1 MFNTAQEFPDNV
13 ESRENGTH
21 QPMAL
26 VNNASPSNGH
36 RSTPR
41 FTSRTVIAASAATSL
56 IFAAAAPAA
65 AAPAIGSLDSGSLQ
79 QGAAEDKNQQ
89 GASGSL
95 GGLLPEGTG
104 SVEDLNGG
112 AATGSGE
119 GDTQADAATPP
130 SSTVSQPSGNAYAET
145 PGAPGTF
152 NPDAIGELSPQTI
165 GAVGVVTSATVGSAI
180 LSLGPY
186 GPSTGSALIG
196 GLLPGVS
203 YVPATTSLGTAGSG
217 EFATSLGVAVSE
229 RTIFQGALGIGTTIL
244 TGYFEGMAAK
254 QDAAELTD
262 EDIELWD
269 GIINSIDELRA
280 VASLPPIE
288 RGDPHVQV
296 ALPEPCRRGFAEK
309 EEISEDEADELCEE
323 AMAEQEEAEGEE
335 AENGDAE
342 AADSDD
348 EANSDEAT
356 AAENGDD
363 NTGEAAE
370 KNEAGEDTAASGE
383 QGDTRSEKTVPAAN
397 PAAGAQFA
405 GTDTQGGQESIAAE
419 PKLANTG
426 VDAVT
431 IGIAAAVLLATGGA
445 FVLLGRRAR
454 D

>member
-1 MFNTAQEFPDNV
+1 
-13 ESRENGTH
+13 
-21 QPMAL
+21 MAL
-26 VNNASPSNGH
+26 VNTASSSNGH

-41 FTSRTVIAASAATSL
+41 LASRSVIAASAATSL

-79 QGAAEDKNQQ
+79 QGAGEEKDQAAGN
-89 GASGSL
+89 GSL
-95 GGLLPEGTG
+95 DGLLPEGTG
-104 SVEDLNGG
+104 SLDAEAGG
-112 AATGSGE
+112 AATGSGAGE
-119 GDTQADAATPP
+119 SGTQANAATPP
-130 SSTVSQPSGNAYAET
+130 SSIATQPSANAYAET
-145 PGAPGTF
+145 PRAPSTF
-152 NPDAIGELSPQTI
+152 NPEAIGELSPQTI

-180 LSLGPY
+180 LSLGPF

-196 GLLPGVS
+196 GLLPGVT
-203 YVPATTSLGTAGSG
+203 YVPAAGSLGSAGSG

-269 GIINSIDELRA
+269 GIIKSVDELRA

-296 ALPEPCRRGFAEK
+296 AVPEPCRRGFAEK

-323 AMAEQEEAEGEE
+323 AMAEQEETAGDE
-335 AENGDAE
+335 AENGDSKG
-342 AADSDD
+342 ADSDD
-348 EANSDEAT
+348 AKAEDADSDNAN
-356 AAENGDD
+356 AAGNGGD
-363 NTGEAAE
+363 NGEAD
-370 KNEAGEDTAASGE
+370 KAGSDPAANGE
-383 QGDTRSEKTVPAAN
+383 LGDTRSENAAPAAN
-397 PAAGAQFA
+397 PAAGAHFA
-405 GTDTQGGQESIAAE
+405 GADTRGGEESIAAE

-426 VDAVT
+426 VDAGI
-431 IGIAAAVLLATGGA
+431 IGIASAVLVAIGGA

-454 D
+454 S

>member
-1 MFNTAQEFPDNV
+1 
-13 ESRENGTH
+13 
-21 QPMAL
+21 MAL
-26 VNNASPSNGH
+26 VNTASSSNGH

-41 FTSRTVIAASAATSL
+41 LASRSVIAASAATSL

-79 QGAAEDKNQQ
+79 QGAGEEKDQAAGN
-89 GASGSL
+89 GSL
-95 GGLLPEGTG
+95 DGLLPEGTG
-104 SVEDLNGG
+104 SLDAEAGG
-112 AATGSGE
+112 AATGSGAGE
-119 GDTQADAATPP
+119 SGTQANAATPP
-130 SSTVSQPSGNAYAET
+130 SSTPSQPSGNAYAET
-145 PGAPGTF
+145 PRAPGTF
-152 NPDAIGELSPQTI
+152 NPEAIGELSPQTI

-196 GLLPGVS
+196 GLLPGVT
-203 YVPATTSLGTAGSG
+203 YVPAAGSLGSAGSG

-269 GIINSIDELRA
+269 GIINSVDELRA

-296 ALPEPCRRGFAEK
+296 AVPEPCRRGFAEK

-323 AMAEQEEAEGEE
+323 AMAEQEETAGDE
-335 AENGDAE
+335 AENGDSKG
-342 AADSDD
+342 ADSDD
-348 EANSDEAT
+348 AKAEDADSDNAN
-356 AAENGDD
+356 AAGNGGD
-363 NTGEAAE
+363 NGEAD
-370 KNEAGEDTAASGE
+370 KAGSDPAANGE
-383 QGDTRSEKTVPAAN
+383 LGDTRSENAAPAAN
-397 PAAGAQFA
+397 PAAGAHFA
-405 GTDTQGGQESIAAE
+405 GADTRGGEESIAAE

-426 VDAVT
+426 VDAGI
-431 IGIAAAVLLATGGA
+431 IGIASAVLVAIGGA

-454 D
+454 S

>member
-1 MFNTAQEFPDNV
+1 
-13 ESRENGTH
+13 
-21 QPMAL
+21 MAL
-26 VNNASPSNGH
+26 VNTASSSNGY

-41 FTSRTVIAASAATSL
+41 LASRTVIAASAATSL

-79 QGAAEDKNQQ
+79 QGAGEEKDQAAGN
-89 GASGSL
+89 GSL
-95 GGLLPEGTG
+95 DGLLPQGAG
-104 SVEDLNGG
+104 SLDAETGG
-112 AATGSGE
+112 AATGPVAGESG
-119 GDTQADAATPP
+119 TQADAATPP
-130 SSTVSQPSGNAYAET
+130 SSTATQPSANAYAET
-145 PGAPGTF
+145 PRAPGTF
-152 NPDAIGELSPQTI
+152 NPEAIGELSPQTI

-196 GLLPGVS
+196 GLLPGVT
-203 YVPATTSLGTAGSG
+203 YVPAAGSLGSAGSG

-269 GIINSIDELRA
+269 GIINSVDELRA

-296 ALPEPCRRGFAEK
+296 AVPEPCRRGFAEK
-309 EEISEDEADELCEE
+309 EEISEDEADELCEQ
-323 AMAEQEEAEGEE
+323 AMAEQEEKADDE
-335 AENGDAE
+335 AENGDAKG
-342 AADSDD
+342 ADSDD
-348 EANSDEAT
+348 ANDDEARSDEAP
-356 AAENGDD
+356 AAENGGDD
-363 NTGEAAE
+363 NGEAA
-370 KNEAGEDTAASGE
+370 KAGADKAANVE
-383 QGDTRSEKTVPAAN
+383 HGDTRSENTVPAAN
-397 PAAGAQFA
+397 PTAGAHFA
-405 GTDTQGGQESIAAE
+405 GADTRGGEESIAAE

-426 VDAVT
+426 VDAGL
-431 IGIAAAVLLATGGA
+431 IGIAAAVLVAIGGA

-454 D
+454 S

>member
-1 MFNTAQEFPDNV
+1 
-13 ESRENGTH
+13 
-21 QPMAL
+21 MAL
-26 VNNASPSNGH
+26 VTTASPSTGH
-36 RSTPR
+36 RSIPR
-41 FTSRTVIAASAATSL
+41 HASRTVIAASAAASL

-65 AAPAIGSLDSGSLQ
+65 AAPTIGSLDTGSLQ
-79 QGAAEDKNQQ
+79 QGAGEQKGDTAGN
-89 GASGSL
+89 GSL
-95 GGLLPEGTG
+95 GEVLPESTG
-104 SVEDLNGG
+104 SLDAETGG
-112 AATGSGE
+112 AATGSGAGE
-119 GDTQADAATPP
+119 SNNTREDAATPP
-130 SSTVSQPSGNAYAET
+130 SSTASTPSGNAYAET

-152 NPDAIGELSPQTI
+152 NPEAIGELSPQTI
-165 GAVGVVTSATVGSAI
+165 GAVGVVTSATIGSAI

-196 GLLPGVS
+196 GLLPGVA
-203 YVPATTSLGTAGSG
+203 YVPATSSLGSAGSG
-217 EFATSLGVAVSE
+217 EFTTSLGVAVSE

-296 ALPEPCRRGFAEK
+296 AVPEPCRRGFAEK

-323 AMAEQEEAEGEE
+323 AMAEQEEAESEDAESEDAESEDAEGEE
-335 AENGDAE
+335 TENGDSE
-342 AADSDD
+342 S

-356 AAENGDD
+356 AAENSDD
-363 NTGEAAE
+363 NTGEAAGAE
-370 KNEAGEDTAASGE
+370 ETNSGAEAVENGE
-383 QGDTRSEKTVPAAN
+383 QGDTRAENTVPAAN

-405 GTDTQGGQESIAAE
+405 GTDTQGDRASIAAE

-426 VDAVT
+426 VDAAT
-431 IGIAAAVLLATGGA
+431 IGIASAVLLAIGGA

-454 D
+454 P

>member
-1 MFNTAQEFPDNV
+1 
-13 ESRENGTH
+13 
-21 QPMAL
+21 MAL

-95 GGLLPEGTG
+95 GGLLPEGAEAAEGAASLDAET
-104 SVEDLNGG
+104 GG
-112 AATGSGE
+112 AATGSGAGE
-119 GDTQADAATPP
+119 GGTQSDATTPP
-130 SSTVSQPSGNAYAET
+130 SSTVSPPSGNAYAET

-348 EANSDEAT
+348 EANSDETT

-383 QGDTRSEKTVPAAN
+383 QGDTRSENTVPAAN

-405 GTDTQGGQESIAAE
+405 GTDAQGGQESIAAE

>member
-1 MFNTAQEFPDNV
+1 
-13 ESRENGTH
+13 
-21 QPMAL
+21 MAL
-26 VNNASPSNGH
+26 VNTASSSNGH

-41 FTSRTVIAASAATSL
+41 LASRTVIAASAATSL

-79 QGAAEDKNQQ
+79 QGAGEEKDQAAGN
-89 GASGSL
+89 GSL
-95 GGLLPEGTG
+95 DGLLPESTG
-104 SVEDLNGG
+104 SLDAEAGG
-112 AATGSGE
+112 AATGSGAGE
-119 GDTQADAATPP
+119 SGTQTDTATPP
-130 SSTVSQPSGNAYAET
+130 SSTPSQPSGNAYAET
-145 PGAPGTF
+145 PRAPGTF
-152 NPDAIGELSPQTI
+152 NPEAIGELSPQTI

-180 LSLGPY
+180 LSLGPF

-196 GLLPGVS
+196 GLLPGVT
-203 YVPATTSLGTAGSG
+203 YVPAAGSLGSAGSG

-269 GIINSIDELRA
+269 GIINSVDELRA

-296 ALPEPCRRGFAEK
+296 AVPEPCRRGFAEK

-323 AMAEQEEAEGEE
+323 AMAEQEETAGDE
-335 AENGDAE
+335 AENGDAKG
-342 AADSDD
+342 ADSDD
-348 EANSDEAT
+348 ANADDADSDNAN
-356 AAENGDD
+356 AAGNGGD
-363 NTGEAAE
+363 NGEAD
-370 KNEAGEDTAASGE
+370 KAGSDPAANGE
-383 QGDTRSEKTVPAAN
+383 QGDARSENAAPAAN
-397 PAAGAQFA
+397 PAAGAHFA
-405 GTDTQGGQESIAAE
+405 GTDSRGGEESIAAE

-426 VDAVT
+426 VDAGI
-431 IGIAAAVLLATGGA
+431 IGIASAVLVAIGGA

-454 D
+454 S

>member
-1 MFNTAQEFPDNV
+1 
-13 ESRENGTH
+13 
-21 QPMAL
+21 MAL
-26 VNNASPSNGH
+26 VNTASSSNGH

-41 FTSRTVIAASAATSL
+41 LASRTVIAASAATSL

-79 QGAAEDKNQQ
+79 QGAGEEKDQAAGN
-89 GASGSL
+89 GSL
-95 GGLLPEGTG
+95 DGLLPEGTG
-104 SVEDLNGG
+104 SLDAEAGG
-112 AATGSGE
+112 AATGSGAGE
-119 GDTQADAATPP
+119 SGTQADPATPP
-130 SSTVSQPSGNAYAET
+130 SSTPSQPSGNAYAET
-145 PGAPGTF
+145 PRAPGTF
-152 NPDAIGELSPQTI
+152 NPEAIGELSPQTI

-180 LSLGPY
+180 LSLGPF

-196 GLLPGVS
+196 GLLPGVT
-203 YVPATTSLGTAGSG
+203 YVPAAGSLGSAGSG

-269 GIINSIDELRA
+269 GIIKSVDELRA

-296 ALPEPCRRGFAEK
+296 AVPEPCRRGFAEK

-323 AMAEQEEAEGEE
+323 AMAEQEETAGDE
-335 AENGDAE
+335 AENGDAKR
-342 AADSDD
+342 ADSDD
-348 EANSDEAT
+348 ANADDADSDNAN
-356 AAENGDD
+356 AAGNGGD
-363 NTGEAAE
+363 NGEAD
-370 KNEAGEDTAASGE
+370 KAGSDPAANGE
-383 QGDTRSEKTVPAAN
+383 LGDTRSENAAPAAN
-397 PAAGAQFA
+397 PAAGAHFA
-405 GTDTQGGQESIAAE
+405 GADTRGGEESIAAE

-426 VDAVT
+426 VDAGI
-431 IGIAAAVLLATGGA
+431 IGIASAVLVAIGGA

-454 D
+454 S

>member
-1 MFNTAQEFPDNV
+1 
-13 ESRENGTH
+13 
-21 QPMAL
+21 MAL

-41 FTSRTVIAASAATSL
+41 FTSRTVIAASAVTLL

-112 AATGSGE
+112 AATGSGAGE

-152 NPDAIGELSPQTI
+152 NPDALGELSPQTI

-203 YVPATTSLGTAGSG
+203 YVPATSSLGSAGSG

-309 EEISEDEADELCEE
+309 EEISEDEADELCAE

-342 AADSDD
+342 AAD

-356 AAENGDD
+356 TAENGDD

-370 KNEAGEDTAASGE
+370 KNEAGAYTAASGE
-383 QGDTRSEKTVPAAN
+383 QGDTRSENTVPAAN

>member
-1 MFNTAQEFPDNV
+1 
-13 ESRENGTH
+13 
-21 QPMAL
+21 MAL
-26 VNNASPSNGH
+26 VNTASSSNGH

-41 FTSRTVIAASAATSL
+41 LASRSVIAASAATSL

-79 QGAAEDKNQQ
+79 QGAGEEKDQAAGN
-89 GASGSL
+89 GSL
-95 GGLLPEGTG
+95 DGLLPEGTG
-104 SVEDLNGG
+104 SLDAEAGG
-112 AATGSGE
+112 AATGSGAGE
-119 GDTQADAATPP
+119 SGTQANAATPP
-130 SSTVSQPSGNAYAET
+130 SSTPSQPSGNAYAET
-145 PGAPGTF
+145 PRAPGTF
-152 NPDAIGELSPQTI
+152 NPEAIGELSPQTI
-165 GAVGVVTSATVGSAI
+165 SAVGVVTSATVGSAI

-196 GLLPGVS
+196 GLLPGVT
-203 YVPATTSLGTAGSG
+203 YVPAAGSLGSAGSG

-269 GIINSIDELRA
+269 GIINSVDELRA

-296 ALPEPCRRGFAEK
+296 AVPEPCRRGFAEK

-323 AMAEQEEAEGEE
+323 AMAEQEETAGDE
-335 AENGDAE
+335 AENGDSKG
-342 AADSDD
+342 ADSDD
-348 EANSDEAT
+348 AKAEDADSDNAN
-356 AAENGDD
+356 AAGNGGD
-363 NTGEAAE
+363 NGEAD
-370 KNEAGEDTAASGE
+370 KAGSDPAANGE
-383 QGDTRSEKTVPAAN
+383 LGDTRSENAAPAAN
-397 PAAGAQFA
+397 PAAGAHFA
-405 GTDTQGGQESIAAE
+405 GADTRGGEESIAAE

-426 VDAVT
+426 VDAGI
-431 IGIAAAVLLATGGA
+431 IGIASAVLVAIGGA

-454 D
+454 S

>member
-1 MFNTAQEFPDNV
+1 
-13 ESRENGTH
+13 
-21 QPMAL
+21 MAL

-112 AATGSGE
+112 AATGSGAGE

-342 AADSDD
+342 AAD

-356 AAENGDD
+356 AAENGHD

-370 KNEAGEDTAASGE
+370 KNEAGAYTAASGE
-383 QGDTRSEKTVPAAN
+383 QGDTRSENTVPAAN

>member
-1 MFNTAQEFPDNV
+1 
-13 ESRENGTH
+13 
-21 QPMAL
+21 MAL
-26 VNNASPSNGH
+26 VNTASSSNGH

-41 FTSRTVIAASAATSL
+41 LASRSVIAASAATSL

-79 QGAAEDKNQQ
+79 QGAGEEKDQAAGN
-89 GASGSL
+89 GSL
-95 GGLLPEGTG
+95 DGLLPEGTG
-104 SVEDLNGG
+104 SLDAEAGG
-112 AATGSGE
+112 AATGSGAGE
-119 GDTQADAATPP
+119 SGTQTDAATPP
-130 SSTVSQPSGNAYAET
+130 SSTPSQPSGNAYAET
-145 PGAPGTF
+145 PRAPGTF
-152 NPDAIGELSPQTI
+152 NPEAIGELSPQTI

-196 GLLPGVS
+196 GLLPGVT
-203 YVPATTSLGTAGSG
+203 YVPAAGSLGSAGSG

-269 GIINSIDELRA
+269 GIINSVDELRA

-323 AMAEQEEAEGEE
+323 AMAEQEETAGDE
-335 AENGDAE
+335 AENGDAKR
-342 AADSDD
+342 ADSDD
-348 EANSDEAT
+348 ANADDADSDNAN
-356 AAENGDD
+356 AAGNGGD
-363 NTGEAAE
+363 NGEAD
-370 KNEAGEDTAASGE
+370 KAGSDPAANGE
-383 QGDTRSEKTVPAAN
+383 LGDTRSENAAPAAN
-397 PAAGAQFA
+397 PAAGAHFA
-405 GTDTQGGQESIAAE
+405 GADTRGGEESIAAE

-426 VDAVT
+426 VDAGI
-431 IGIAAAVLLATGGA
+431 IGIASAVLVAIGGA

-454 D
+454 S

>member
-1 MFNTAQEFPDNV
+1 
-13 ESRENGTH
+13 
-21 QPMAL
+21 MAL
-26 VNNASPSNGH
+26 VNTASSSNGH

-41 FTSRTVIAASAATSL
+41 LASRSVIAASAATSL

-79 QGAAEDKNQQ
+79 QGAGEEKDQAAGN
-89 GASGSL
+89 GSL
-95 GGLLPEGTG
+95 DGLLPEGSG
-104 SVEDLNGG
+104 SLDAEAGG
-112 AATGSGE
+112 AATGSGAGE
-119 GDTQADAATPP
+119 SGTQADPATPP
-130 SSTVSQPSGNAYAET
+130 SSTPSQPSGNAYAET
-145 PGAPGTF
+145 PRAPGTF
-152 NPDAIGELSPQTI
+152 NPEAIGELSPQTI

-180 LSLGPY
+180 LSLGPF

-196 GLLPGVS
+196 GLLPGVT
-203 YVPATTSLGTAGSG
+203 YVPAAGSLGSAGSG

-269 GIINSIDELRA
+269 GIINSVDELRA

-296 ALPEPCRRGFAEK
+296 AVPEPCRRGFAEK

-323 AMAEQEEAEGEE
+323 AMAEQEETAGDE
-335 AENGDAE
+335 AENGDAKR
-342 AADSDD
+342 ADSDD
-348 EANSDEAT
+348 ANADDADSDNAN
-356 AAENGDD
+356 AAGNGGD
-363 NTGEAAE
+363 NGEAD
-370 KNEAGEDTAASGE
+370 KAGSDPAANGE
-383 QGDTRSEKTVPAAN
+383 LGDTRSENAAPAAN
-397 PAAGAQFA
+397 PAAGAHFA
-405 GTDTQGGQESIAAE
+405 GADTRGGEESIAAE

-426 VDAVT
+426 VDAGI
-431 IGIAAAVLLATGGA
+431 IGIASAVLVAIGGA

-454 D
+454 S

>member
-1 MFNTAQEFPDNV
+1 
-13 ESRENGTH
+13 
-21 QPMAL
+21 MAL
-26 VNNASPSNGH
+26 VNTASPSNGH
-36 RSTPR
+36 RSIPR
-41 FTSRTVIAASAATSL
+41 FASRTVIAASAATSL

-65 AAPAIGSLDSGSLQ
+65 AAPALGSLDAGSLQ
-79 QGAAEDKNQQ
+79 QGTGEQQEQPAET
-89 GASGSL
+89 GSL
-95 GGLLPEGTG
+95 EELLPHGAG
-104 SVEDLNGG
+104 SLD
-112 AATGSGE
+112 AAADANAAAGSAAAGSDAGE
-119 GDTQADAATPP
+119 GDAQAGTVTTP
-130 SSTVSQPSGNAYAET
+130 SSTTSEPSGNAYAET

-152 NPDAIGELSPQTI
+152 NPEAIGELSPQTI

-203 YVPATTSLGTAGSG
+203 YVPATSSLGSAGSG

-262 EDIELWD
+262 ADIELWD

-309 EEISEDEADELCEE
+309 EEISEEEAEELCDE

-335 AENGDAE
+335 TENGDSE
-342 AADSDD
+342 S

-363 NTGEAAE
+363 NSGENAGADETDSGAE
-370 KNEAGEDTAASGE
+370 AVVNAE
-383 QGDTRSEKTVPAAN
+383 QGDTRTENTGNAVPAAN
-397 PAAGAQFA
+397 PAAGAHVA
-405 GTDTQGGQESIAAE
+405 ATDALGGEDSIAAE
-419 PKLANTG
+419 PQLANTG

-431 IGIAAAVLLATGGA
+431 IGIASAVLLAIGGA
-445 FVLLGRRAR
+445 FVLLGRRAKS
-454 D
+454 

>member
-1 MFNTAQEFPDNV
+1 
-13 ESRENGTH
+13 
-21 QPMAL
+21 MAL
-26 VNNASPSNGH
+26 VNTASSSNGH

-41 FTSRTVIAASAATSL
+41 LASRTVIAASAATSL

-79 QGAAEDKNQQ
+79 QGAGEEKDQAAGN
-89 GASGSL
+89 GSL
-95 GGLLPEGTG
+95 DGLLPEGSG
-104 SVEDLNGG
+104 SLDAEAGG
-112 AATGSGE
+112 AATGSGAGE
-119 GDTQADAATPP
+119 SGTQADPATPP
-130 SSTVSQPSGNAYAET
+130 SSTPSQPSGNAYAET
-145 PGAPGTF
+145 PRAPGTF
-152 NPDAIGELSPQTI
+152 NPEAIGELSPQTI

-180 LSLGPY
+180 LSLGPF

-196 GLLPGVS
+196 GLLPGVT
-203 YVPATTSLGTAGSG
+203 YVPAAGSLGSAGSG

-269 GIINSIDELRA
+269 GIIKSVDELRA

-296 ALPEPCRRGFAEK
+296 AVPEPCRRGFAEK

-323 AMAEQEEAEGEE
+323 AMAEQEETAGDE
-335 AENGDAE
+335 AENGDAKR
-342 AADSDD
+342 ADSDD
-348 EANSDEAT
+348 ANADDADSDNAN
-356 AAENGDD
+356 AAGNGGD
-363 NTGEAAE
+363 NGEAD
-370 KNEAGEDTAASGE
+370 KAGSDPAANGE
-383 QGDTRSEKTVPAAN
+383 LGDTRSENAAPAAN
-397 PAAGAQFA
+397 PAAGAHFA
-405 GTDTQGGQESIAAE
+405 GADTRGGEESIAAE

-426 VDAVT
+426 VDAGI
-431 IGIAAAVLLATGGA
+431 IGIASAVLVAIGGA

-454 D
+454 S

>member
-1 MFNTAQEFPDNV
+1 
-13 ESRENGTH
+13 
-21 QPMAL
+21 MAL
-26 VNNASPSNGH
+26 VNTASSSNGH

-41 FTSRTVIAASAATSL
+41 LASRSVIAASAATSL

-79 QGAAEDKNQQ
+79 QGAGEEKDQAAGN
-89 GASGSL
+89 GSL
-95 GGLLPEGTG
+95 DGLLPEGTG
-104 SVEDLNGG
+104 SLDAEAGG
-112 AATGSGE
+112 AATGSGAGE
-119 GDTQADAATPP
+119 SGTQTDAATPP
-130 SSTVSQPSGNAYAET
+130 SSIATQPSANAYAET
-145 PGAPGTF
+145 PRAPGTF
-152 NPDAIGELSPQTI
+152 NPEAIGELSPQTI

-196 GLLPGVS
+196 GLLPGVT
-203 YVPATTSLGTAGSG
+203 YVPAAGSLGSAGSG

-269 GIINSIDELRA
+269 GIINSVDELRA

-323 AMAEQEEAEGEE
+323 AMAEQEKTAGDE
-335 AENGDAE
+335 AENGA
-342 AADSDD
+342 AKGADSDD
-348 EANSDEAT
+348 ANADDADSDNAN
-356 AAENGDD
+356 AAGNGGD
-363 NTGEAAE
+363 NGEAD
-370 KNEAGEDTAASGE
+370 KAGSDPAANGE
-383 QGDTRSEKTVPAAN
+383 LGDTRSENAAPAAN
-397 PAAGAQFA
+397 PAAGAHFA
-405 GTDTQGGQESIAAE
+405 GADTRGGEESIAAE

-426 VDAVT
+426 VDAGI
-431 IGIAAAVLLATGGA
+431 IGIASAVLVAIGGA

-454 D
+454 S

>member
-1 MFNTAQEFPDNV
+1 
-13 ESRENGTH
+13 
-21 QPMAL
+21 MAL
-26 VNNASPSNGH
+26 VNTASSSNGH

-41 FTSRTVIAASAATSL
+41 LASRSVIAASAATSL

-79 QGAAEDKNQQ
+79 QGAGEEKDQAAGN
-89 GASGSL
+89 GSL
-95 GGLLPEGTG
+95 DGLLPEGSG
-104 SVEDLNGG
+104 SLDAEAGG
-112 AATGSGE
+112 AATGSGAGE
-119 GDTQADAATPP
+119 SGTQADPATPP
-130 SSTVSQPSGNAYAET
+130 SSTPSQPSGNAYAET
-145 PGAPGTF
+145 PRAPGTF
-152 NPDAIGELSPQTI
+152 NPEAIGELSPQTI

-180 LSLGPY
+180 LSLGPF

-196 GLLPGVS
+196 GLLPGVT
-203 YVPATTSLGTAGSG
+203 YVPAAGSLGSAGSG

-269 GIINSIDELRA
+269 GIIKSVDELRA

-296 ALPEPCRRGFAEK
+296 AVPEPCRRGFAEK

-323 AMAEQEEAEGEE
+323 AMAEQEETAGDE
-335 AENGDAE
+335 AENGDAKR
-342 AADSDD
+342 ADSDD
-348 EANSDEAT
+348 ANADDADSDNAN
-356 AAENGDD
+356 AAGNGGD
-363 NTGEAAE
+363 NGEAD
-370 KNEAGEDTAASGE
+370 KAGSDPAANGE
-383 QGDTRSEKTVPAAN
+383 LGDTRSENAAPAAN
-397 PAAGAQFA
+397 PAAGAHFA
-405 GTDTQGGQESIAAE
+405 GADTRGGEESIAAE

-426 VDAVT
+426 VDAGI
-431 IGIAAAVLLATGGA
+431 IGIASAVLVAIGGA

-454 D
+454 S

>member
-1 MFNTAQEFPDNV
+1 
-13 ESRENGTH
+13 
-21 QPMAL
+21 MAL
-26 VNNASPSNGH
+26 VNTASSSNGH

-41 FTSRTVIAASAATSL
+41 LASRSVIAASAATSL

-79 QGAAEDKNQQ
+79 QGAGEEKDQAAGN
-89 GASGSL
+89 GSL
-95 GGLLPEGTG
+95 DGLLPEGTG
-104 SVEDLNGG
+104 SLDAEAGG
-112 AATGSGE
+112 AATGSGAGE
-119 GDTQADAATPP
+119 SGTQANAATPP
-130 SSTVSQPSGNAYAET
+130 SSIATQPSANAYAET
-145 PGAPGTF
+145 PRAPGTF
-152 NPDAIGELSPQTI
+152 NPEAIGELSPQTI

-196 GLLPGVS
+196 GLLPGVT
-203 YVPATTSLGTAGSG
+203 YVPAAGSLGSAGSG

-269 GIINSIDELRA
+269 GIIKSVDELRA

-296 ALPEPCRRGFAEK
+296 AVPEPCRRGFAEK

-323 AMAEQEEAEGEE
+323 AMAEQEETAGDE
-335 AENGDAE
+335 AENGDAKR
-342 AADSDD
+342 ADSDD
-348 EANSDEAT
+348 ANADDADSDNAN
-356 AAENGDD
+356 AAGNGGD
-363 NTGEAAE
+363 NGEAD
-370 KNEAGEDTAASGE
+370 KAGSDPAANGE
-383 QGDTRSEKTVPAAN
+383 LGDTRSENAAPAAN
-397 PAAGAQFA
+397 PAAGAHFA
-405 GTDTQGGQESIAAE
+405 GADTRGGEESIAAE

-426 VDAVT
+426 VDAGL
-431 IGIAAAVLLATGGA
+431 IGIAAAVLVAIGGA

-454 D
+454 S

>member
-1 MFNTAQEFPDNV
+1 
-13 ESRENGTH
+13 
-21 QPMAL
+21 MAL
-26 VNNASPSNGH
+26 VTTVSPSTGH
-36 RSTPR
+36 RSIPR
-41 FTSRTVIAASAATSL
+41 HASRTVIAASAAASL

-65 AAPAIGSLDSGSLQ
+65 AAPTIGSLDTGSLQ
-79 QGAAEDKNQQ
+79 QGAGEQKDDTAGN
-89 GASGSL
+89 GSL
-95 GGLLPEGTG
+95 GELLPESTG
-104 SVEDLNGG
+104 SLDAETGG
-112 AATGSGE
+112 AATGSGAGE
-119 GDTQADAATPP
+119 SNTREDAATPP
-130 SSTVSQPSGNAYAET
+130 SSTASTPSGNAYAET

-152 NPDAIGELSPQTI
+152 NPEAIGELSPQTI
-165 GAVGVVTSATVGSAI
+165 GAVGVVTSATIGSAI

-196 GLLPGVS
+196 GLLPGVA
-203 YVPATTSLGTAGSG
+203 YVPATSSLGSAGSG
-217 EFATSLGVAVSE
+217 EFTTSLGVAVSE

-296 ALPEPCRRGFAEK
+296 AVPEPCRRGFAEK

-323 AMAEQEEAEGEE
+323 AMAEQEEAESEDAEGEE
-335 AENGDAE
+335 TENGDS
-342 AADSDD
+342 AA

-363 NTGEAAE
+363 NTGEAAGADE
-370 KNEAGEDTAASGE
+370 TDSGAEAAANGE
-383 QGDTRSEKTVPAAN
+383 QGDTRAENTVPAAN

-405 GTDTQGGQESIAAE
+405 GTDTQGDRESIAAE
-419 PKLANTG
+419 PKFANTG

-431 IGIAAAVLLATGGA
+431 IGIASAVLLAIGGA

-454 D
+454 S

>member
-1 MFNTAQEFPDNV
+1 
-13 ESRENGTH
+13 
-21 QPMAL
+21 MAL
-26 VNNASPSNGH
+26 VTTVSPSTGH
-36 RSTPR
+36 RSIPR
-41 FTSRTVIAASAATSL
+41 HASRTVIAASAAASL

-65 AAPAIGSLDSGSLQ
+65 AAPTIGSLDTGSLQ
-79 QGAAEDKNQQ
+79 QGAGEQEDDTAGN
-89 GASGSL
+89 GSL
-95 GGLLPEGTG
+95 GELLPEGTG
-104 SVEDLNGG
+104 SLDAETGG
-112 AATGSGE
+112 AATGSGAGE
-119 GDTQADAATPP
+119 SNTREDAATPP
-130 SSTVSQPSGNAYAET
+130 SSPSSTASTPSGNAYAET

-152 NPDAIGELSPQTI
+152 NPEAIGELSPQTI
-165 GAVGVVTSATVGSAI
+165 GAVGVVTSATIGSAI

-196 GLLPGVS
+196 GLLPGVA
-203 YVPATTSLGTAGSG
+203 YVPATSSLGSAGSG
-217 EFATSLGVAVSE
+217 EFTTSLGVAVSE

-296 ALPEPCRRGFAEK
+296 AVPEPCRRGFAEK

-323 AMAEQEEAEGEE
+323 AMAEQEEAESEE
-335 AENGDAE
+335 AEGE
-342 AADSDD
+342 
-348 EANSDEAT
+348 ET
-356 AAENGDD
+356 ENGDD
-363 NTGEAAE
+363 NTGEAAGADE
-370 KNEAGEDTAASGE
+370 TNSGAEAAANGE
-383 QGDTRSEKTVPAAN
+383 QGDTRAENTVPAAN

-405 GTDTQGGQESIAAE
+405 GTDTQGDQKSIAAE

-431 IGIAAAVLLATGGA
+431 IGIASAVLLAIGGA

-454 D
+454 P